1 MNRDKK
7 KFRSIKVKIL
17 LATIPIVFI
26 AVTAL
31 NTISYFMSSSIIE
44 EESYNILDASAK
56 SQTAQIESWLD
67 DNLKIFSTVQKAL
80 GSTDYSEKE
89 IKKILNQYYQFNSN
103 FSEGLYFADLNGK
116 IITAEGSNRQ
126 DSNVKSSQ
134 WFKEGLTHI
143 NMRYGEPYKDS
154 NNNSIISATGLLV
167 NNGKPVGVVGADVKL
182 DRISIIVNSLIDMDD
197 AQSFLVDKDNGT
209 VIASSVESLK
219 INSKLN
225 ESSNKFYDNVLKKI
239 DKNQYD
245 SENIDENIVKLM
257 DIKETNWTLV
267 SYVPE
272 KSIMSSV
279 NSLKVYIVSVALIAI
294 AIVSLVIYKSVGSA
308 VKPVKDI
315 SNKIVKMAEGD
326 FTVDIEVKGNDEI
339 SIMAESL
346 QKFITSMRAMLN
358 DIKDISAQQK
368 EQAQASDNTSKTLF
382 DASKHQS
389 EAMKNLNI
397 VVSDLAESTGE
408 IAGTATNLAGI
419 VSDTS
424 DNGDKVKVKMNEVVN
439 ISEAGKKDMS
449 YVSNAIDTI
458 QSSIEQLQLT
468 IDEVGKSTKEI
479 NSIVEIIGDIA
490 EQTNLLALNA
500 SIEAAR
506 AGEAG
511 KGFAVV
517 ATEIGNLANS
527 SASSVNDIARIIENI
542 NKLVGNVINE
552 VHKSVENVNQSTS
565 LITNSV
571 STFDKIYLNINE
583 SNKLVNI
590 MLEKV
595 TNVGE
600 AADNMASISEEQAA
614 SAEEIS
620 ATAQEILEHSEK
632 VTKGSKAVAK
642 DADSL
647 SETAST
653 LEEQVGKF
661 KL

>member
-56 SQTAQIESWLD
+56 SQTTQIESWLD

-257 DIKETNWTLV
+257 DIKGTNWTLV

-647 SETAST
+647 SATAVN
-653 LEEQVGKF
+653 LEDEVEKF

>member
-103 FSEGLYFADLNGK
+103 FSEGLYVADLNGK

-620 ATAQEILEHSEK
+620 ATAQ
-632 VTKGSKAVAK
+632 
-642 DADSL
+642 
-647 SETAST
+647 
-653 LEEQVGKF
+653 
-661 KL
+661 

>member
-31 NTISYFMSSSIIE
+31 NTISYFMSSSIIA

-56 SQTAQIESWLD
+56 SQTTQIESWLD

-103 FSEGLYFADLNGK
+103 FSEGLYVADLNGK

-167 NNGKPVGVVGADVKL
+167 NNGNPVGVIGADVKL

-225 ESSNKFYDNVLKKI
+225 EASDKFYGDVLKKVDNRNYDLEKI
-239 DKNQYD
+239 DKN
-245 SENIDENIVKLM
+245 IVKIM
-257 DIKETNWTLV
+257 DVKGTDWTLV

-315 SNKIVKMAEGD
+315 SNKIVKMSSGD
-326 FTVDIEVKGNDEI
+326 FSVDIEVKGNDEI
-339 SIMAESL
+339 SIMAESVK
-346 QKFITSMRAMLN
+346 KFIESMRKMLG
-358 DIKDISAQQK
+358 DIKNISAEQK
-368 EQAQASDNTSKTLF
+368 EQAHSSNSIAQNLF
-382 DASKHQS
+382 DASKMQS
-389 EAMKNLNI
+389 ESMGNLNI
-397 VVSDLAESTGE
+397 VVGELAESTGE
-408 IAGTATNLAGI
+408 IADTANKLAGI
-419 VSDTS
+419 VGKTN
-424 DNGDKVKVKMNEVVN
+424 DNGDKVKDKMKEVVK
-439 ISEAGKKDMS
+439 ISETGKQDMS
-449 YVSNAIDTI
+449 YVSNAINTI
-458 QSSIEQLQLT
+458 QSSIEHLQVM
-468 IDEVGKSTKEI
+468 IDDVGKSTKEI

-517 ATEIGNLANS
+517 ASEIGSLANS
-527 SASSVNDIARIIENI
+527 STSSVNDISAIIKDI
-542 NKLVGNVINE
+542 NNLVQNVVKE
-552 VHKSVENVNQSTS
+552 VHGSVDYVTKSTA

-571 STFDKIYLNINE
+571 STFDKIYENIEE
-583 SNKLVNI
+583 SNVLVNE
-590 MLEKV
+590 MLDKV
-595 TNVGE
+595 KDVGE

-620 ATAQEILEHSEK
+620 STSQEILEHSER
-632 VTKGSKAVAK
+632 VTSGSQAVAK
-642 DADSL
+642 DADNL
-647 SETAST
+647 TETAT
-653 LEEQVGKF
+653 VLEKQVDKF
-661 KL
+661 IL

>member
-103 FSEGLYFADLNGK
+103 FSEGLYVADLNGK

>member
-103 FSEGLYFADLNGK
+103 FSEGLYVADLNGK

-358 DIKDISAQQK
+358 DIKDISVQQK